1 MIGLTPAMKRI
12 LGQQRAIDTL
22 RAGLRSRRLAHA
34 WIFAGPRGV
43 GKFTTAMELARMI
56 LDPSAGPEGN
66 VDPAGEISRMID
78 AGVHPDLHVIR
89 KELAVFSDD
98 ADIRRRKQLN
108 IPIGVVREH
117 IVGGLVGEKFHDA
130 PAWKTPAIGRAKVF
144 IVDEAEMLERESQNA
159 LLKTLEE
166 PPLRTYIILVTSGPE
181 RLLPTIHSRCQRA
194 QFTPLDDRAMS
205 QWFAQRDLGVA
216 PEERAWIAGF
226 CRGSPGLAL
235 IAAEYGFFKW
245 QQALDPMLDSLDRG
259 RYPTEMGQVMSDLV
273 EGFSKAWVSAHEN
286 ASKDAANKDGARY
299 LFSILAAHADR
310 CLAAAAERGDD
321 PERWEA
327 AIELISEAESQMHSN
342 VNLKHLL
349 ENLAVQSGNR

>member
-1 MIGLTPAMKRI
+1 MKRI

-22 RAGLRSRRLAHA
+22 RAGMRSRRLAHA

-43 GKFTTAMELARMI
+43 GKFTTAMALARAI
-56 LDPSAGPEGN
+56 LDPSADPEGN
-66 VDPAGEISRMID
+66 VDPASEISRMID
-78 AGVHPDLHVIR
+78 AGMHPDLHVIR
-89 KELAVFSDD
+89 KELAAYSED
-98 ADIRRRKQLN
+98 ASIRDRKLLT
-108 IPIGVVREH
+108 IPTAVIRQH
-117 IVGGLVGEKFHDA
+117 LVGGEVGGKRFDP
-130 PAWKTPAIGRAKVF
+130 PAWRTPALGHAKVF
-144 IVDEAEMLERESQNA
+144 IIDEAELLDTTSQNV

-166 PPLRTYIILVTSGPE
+166 PPLRTYIILITSSPE

-194 QFTPLDDRAMS
+194 QFAPLDDRAMS
-205 QWFAQRDLGVA
+205 QWFERRDLGVA

-245 QQALDPMLDSLDRG
+245 QRALDPMLESLDGG
-259 RYPTEMGQVMSDLV
+259 RYPTEMGQVMGDLV
-273 EGFSKAWVSAHEN
+273 EGFAKAWVSAHEN

-310 CLAAAAERGDD
+310 RLAAAAERGDD

-327 AIELISEAESQMHSN
+327 AIELISEAEAQMHSN
-342 VNLKHLL
+342 VNLKLLL
-349 ENLAVQSGNR
+349 ENLAVQAGNR